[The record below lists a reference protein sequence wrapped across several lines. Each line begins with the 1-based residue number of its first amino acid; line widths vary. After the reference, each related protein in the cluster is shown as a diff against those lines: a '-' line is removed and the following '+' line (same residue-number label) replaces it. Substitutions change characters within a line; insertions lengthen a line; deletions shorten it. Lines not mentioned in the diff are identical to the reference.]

1 MNKRFKMIMAG
12 IIKLNKVIIPNF
24 SGIRLGIKKEAIK
37 IVAKTLFRRK
47 INLLIDDNFFIV
59 VTDLQFYFLP
69 TENKKS
75 FSSLVKVSY
84 PDLLILSKIS
94 SIFL

>member
-1 MNKRFKMIMAG
+1 M
-12 IIKLNKVIIPNF
+12 PNF
-24 SGIRLGIKKEAIK
+24 SGISLGIKNEATK

-47 INLLIDDNFFIV
+47 IILLIEDNFFIV
-59 VTDLQFYFLP
+59 VIELQYYFLP

-75 FSSLVKVSY
+75 FSSFVKVSY